1 MRYEFKLQRC
11 CDKKF
16 LPRIF
21 RMTPKLKIVLD
32 PKAWWLF
39 LFLAINGDFF
49 SQDSIPKKTDSYFRF
64 IYDND
69 FFSATD
75 RYYSQGVLPE
85 LILPIARKGLLPKIL
100 IPVGKNA
107 KNYYGLGVEQDC
119 YTPKSI
125 RYDTLNTLER
135 PYCGLLYFRRF
146 LYSLDEIKKRKL
158 TTEIQAG
165 IIGPNAKL
173 EETQKGI
180 HKALVNI
187 QPLGWENQVSQDVLL
202 NYCGVFEQGF
212 ISKKYF
218 QMVAFAEGRAGTI
231 YDDVGAGL
239 YLRTGIMHSYF
250 KNLGVEKNSSKKFQ
264 FYLTARARVKEVF
277 YNGALQ
283 GGPFSH
289 SIHTIAAKNVTREVY
304 FASFSA
310 VFAYKSLYLE
320 YLKAYTTKEFVWGVD
335 HGWGR
340 CNITFCF

>member
-1 MRYEFKLQRC
+1 MRFEFHARHRR
-11 CDKKF
+11 DKIF
-16 LPRIF
+16 LPLIT
-21 RMTPKLKIVLD
+21 RMKTRSIISGNSRNS
-32 PKAWWLF
+32 WLF
-39 LFLAINGDFF
+39 LFFLFSVKLF

-85 LILPIARKGLLPKIL
+85 LILPVLRKGVLPKIL
-100 IPVGKNA
+100 IPISQNA
-107 KNYYGLGVEQDC
+107 KNYYGAGIEQDC
-119 YTPKSI
+119 YTPRSI

-135 PYCGLLYFRRF
+135 PYCGLAYFRRF
-146 LYSLDEIKKRKL
+146 LYSMDEVKKRKL
-158 TTEIQAG
+158 STEIQIG

-187 QPLGWENQVSQDVLL
+187 QPLGWENQVSQDLLL
-202 NYCGVFEQGF
+202 NYCGVFEQGV
-212 ISKKYF
+212 ISRKYF

-231 YDDVGAGL
+231 YDDAGAGL
-239 YLRTGIMHSYF
+239 YLRAGIMQSYF
-250 KNLGVEKNSSKKFQ
+250 KNLGVEKNSKKKFQ
-264 FYLTARARVKEVF
+264 FYLTARGRVREVF

-283 GGPFSH
+283 GGPFTT
-289 SIHTIAAKNVTREVY
+289 SIHTIAAKNITREVY

-310 VFAYKSLYLE
+310 VFAYKRLYLE
-320 YLKAYTTKEFVWGVD
+320 YLKAYTTKEFVWGLD